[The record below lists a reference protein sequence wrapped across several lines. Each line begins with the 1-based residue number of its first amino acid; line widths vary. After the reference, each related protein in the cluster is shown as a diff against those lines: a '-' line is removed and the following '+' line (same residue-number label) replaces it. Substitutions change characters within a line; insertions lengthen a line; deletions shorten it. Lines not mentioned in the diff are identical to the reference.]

1 MFFLSSSYDRP
12 PPFRANK
19 LAKPR
24 STELRQSR
32 ETRVHSAVEKQKKF
46 VLTASHD
53 YHSRD
58 SLVNGWSSSTKR
70 GFLRGWLKRYIID
83 MPRIRIEETRDWTEF
98 TTRACIYLF
107 LFSFFSRVLFRTLT
121 NLVALKEHT
130 VYTRL
135 FKGQQSCNKCLGSR
149 YSCHVLACT
158 PSSTSSTAKHSMLLF
173 VLRPLAKAITI

>member
-1 MFFLSSSYDRP
+1 M
-12 PPFRANK
+12 
-19 LAKPR
+19 
-24 STELRQSR
+24 
-32 ETRVHSAVEKQKKF
+32 HSAVEKQKKF

-53 YHSRD
+53 YHSRFARQRKILEHETRFLT
-58 SLVNGWSSSTKR
+58 SLAKKIYHRHATSTYR
-70 GFLRGWLKRYIID
+70 GNARLN
-83 MPRIRIEETRDWTEF
+83 RIR
-98 TTRACIYLF
+98 TTRAYTYLF
-107 LFSFFSRVLFRTLT
+107 LFSSFSRVLFRTLT

-135 FKGQQSCNKCLGSR
+135 FKGQQPCNKCLGSR